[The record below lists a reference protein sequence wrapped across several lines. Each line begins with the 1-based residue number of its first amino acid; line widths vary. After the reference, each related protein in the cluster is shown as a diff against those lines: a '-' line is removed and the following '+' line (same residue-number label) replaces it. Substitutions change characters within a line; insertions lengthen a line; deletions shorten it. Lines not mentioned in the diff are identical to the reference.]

1 MSIAMTPR
9 SVALFVA
16 AALVTGWLLGSTT
29 SQQAPDDTAASRPR
43 GPRALGTAARPT
55 TPYTQK
61 LHERMKEQPAT
72 PERGRNPFTFG
83 SRPAA
88 PARSAR
94 VAEPAP
100 VELPAIAIERPPPF
114 KLSGVAS
121 SQQDGVAVLTA
132 IVIDN
137 GVLTFVKQGDML
149 SGGHRVVRVDEFSIT
164 LEDAAGVTQT
174 LRLP

>member
-1 MSIAMTPR
+1 MTPR
-9 SVALFVA
+9 SVGLFVA
-16 AALVTGWLLGSTT
+16 AALATGWMLGSNS
-29 SQQAPDDTAASRPR
+29 SQQTPNDGAAPRTS

-61 LHERMKEQPAT
+61 LHERMKEQPAV

-83 SRPAA
+83 SRTVA

-94 VAEPAP
+94 VAESPAP
-100 VELPAIAIERPPPF
+100 MEMPAMPVEPPRPVF
-114 KLSGVAS
+114 KLSGIAS
-121 SQQDGVAVLTA
+121 SQQDGVSVLTA

-137 GVLTFVKQGDML
+137 GVMMFVKQGEML
-149 SGGHRVVRVDEFSIT
+149 SGGHRVLRVDESSIT

>member
-1 MSIAMTPR
+1 
-9 SVALFVA
+9 
-16 AALVTGWLLGSTT
+16 
-29 SQQAPDDTAASRPR
+29 
-43 GPRALGTAARPT
+43 
-55 TPYTQK
+55 
-61 LHERMKEQPAT
+61 MKEQPAT